1 MKLKIIYENRFNLA
15 LKFIVERLEKDLCEN
30 LNGIPR
36 IDRISIRAKSI
47 DRFLK
52 KSKKILDNGSLKYN
66 DPINQIQDQI
76 GARVIV
82 LYLDDVKVVETE
94 LKKYYTPIEEQK
106 LVPDSEKEFDY
117 EGKHFV
123 LLLPSDVL
131 PEDVNENLSPQ
142 FFELQIKTLYQHA
155 FSEASHDLAYKP
167 EISLTREQK
176 RKVAF
181 TSAQSWGA
189 DQIFSELSK
198 ELLN

>member
-1 MKLKIIYENRFNLA
+1 MTL
-15 LKFIVERLEKDLCEN
+15 LEKYTKRYSQALIILSKKLEDDLSEN
-30 LNGIPR
+30 LHGLVH
-36 IDRISIRAKSI
+36 IDRIYSRPKST
-47 DRFLK
+47 DRFILK
-52 KSKKILDNGSLKYN
+52 ASKKDEKGNIKYS

-82 LYLDDVKVVETE
+82 FYTSDIPSVQNQLL
-94 LKKYYTPIEEQK
+94 KYYTAIEEK
-106 LVPDSEKEFDY
+106 LKIPDSIKEFDY
-117 EGKHFV
+117 EGKHFIF
-123 LLLPSDVL
+123 LIPSDII
-131 PEDVNENLSPQ
+131 PESIDKELVPK

-167 EISLTREQK
+167 NVVLTHEQK

-189 DQIFSELSK
+189 DQIFSELVK